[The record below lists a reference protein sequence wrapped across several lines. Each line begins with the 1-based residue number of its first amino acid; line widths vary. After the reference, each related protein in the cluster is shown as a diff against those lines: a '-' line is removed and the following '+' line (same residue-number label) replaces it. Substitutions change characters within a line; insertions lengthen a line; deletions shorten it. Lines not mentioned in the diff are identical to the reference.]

1 MCVCLCSSGKEWSS
15 GEAAA
20 HPIHP
25 HSRAHHL
32 LARGVSCTG
41 KAALLVFSPSVLN
54 SNEVT
59 AL

>member
-32 LARGVSCTG
+32 LARGGELYWESSATC
-41 KAALLVFSPSVLN
+41 LLTVGS
-54 SNEVT
+54 E
-59 AL
+59 